1 MQETSDLITSLRA
14 TWDQIVGVVPDVA
27 TAVLLLLLGWLVAR
41 LARRLSVRLFR
52 WMRIDALAERTGV
65 EGFLMQGGVEFTA
78 VTLLGGFIYWV
89 ILFLTFVAL
98 LNMLAVP
105 AGTALLQRILLF
117 VPNVVVAVIVLIF
130 GSVVSRFVGSVTYT
144 YLNNVGSRGAAV
156 IAAIARYAMLGFVV
170 AMAVEQLALKSEILV
185 SGFQIAFGAL
195 CLALALAF
203 GLGGRE
209 WAAKILDR
217 FWKP

>member
-1 MQETSDLITSLRA
+1 MEQNSDLITSLRM
-14 TWDQIVGVVPDVA
+14 TWDQMVVVIPDVLA
-27 TAVLLLLLGWLVAR
+27 AVLLLVVGWLVAR
-41 LARRLSVRLFR
+41 VARRLAIRLFR
-52 WMRIDALAERTGV
+52 WLKVDTVAENVGV
-65 EGFLMQGGVEFTA
+65 EGFLIRGGVEFTT
-78 VTLLGGFIYWV
+78 VTLLGGLVYWT

-98 LNMLAVP
+98 LNMVVVP
-105 AGTALLQRILLF
+105 AGTELLHRILLF
-117 VPNVVVAVIVLIF
+117 VPNVVVAVVVLIF
-130 GSVVSRFVGSVTYT
+130 GSVVARFVGSVTYT
-144 YLNNVGSRGAAV
+144 YLNNVGSKGAT
-156 IAAIARYAMLGFVV
+156 AIATVARFAMLGFVL

-209 WAAKILDR
+209 WAARILDK

>member
-1 MQETSDLITSLRA
+1 MQEPSDLITSLRA
-14 TWDQIVGVVPDVA
+14 TWDLIVAVIPSVV

-41 LARRLSVRLFR
+41 MARRLAVRLFR
-52 WMRIDALAERTGV
+52 WMKIDALAEQIGI
-65 EGFLMQGGVEFTA
+65 EGFLMQGGVEFTT
-78 VTLLGGFIYWV
+78 VTLLGGLIYWV

-98 LNMLAVP
+98 INMLAIP
-105 AGTALLQRILLF
+105 AGSTLLERIILF

-130 GSVVSRFVGSVTYT
+130 GSVIARFVGSVTYT
-144 YLNNVGSRGAAV
+144 YLSNVGSSGAEL
-156 IAAIARYAMLGFVV
+156 IAAIARYAMLTFVV
-170 AMAVEQLALKSEILV
+170 AIAIEQLALRSEILV

-203 GLGGRE
+203 GLGGRD
-209 WAAKILDR
+209 WAARILDK